1 MSLLQHYLNK
11 GHVLY
16 CDNWYSSPTLFNL
29 LHQNKTGAC
38 GTVRKNRKGLP
49 KFTGKSR
56 KGDVQWFSSSALLA
70 MKWKDKRDVY
80 MLSTVNSTN
89 FLNSGKID
97 RSNGTEIMKPALV
110 MEYSQKMGAVDETDM
125 QISFSASIRKTLKW
139 YKKLFFHMM
148 DMAIFNSYIAYRMK
162 HNAKDLQLAQFK
174 LLLVRE
180 ILQRYGPSERN
191 RVGRPSNAPTPLRL
205 VARHFPDNVPQ
216 DPKSRE
222 RSRRNCIVC
231 SAKQIRQRSYFMCL
245 DCNVPLCVPNC
256 FRIYH
261 TKLHFDV
268 DE

>member
-1 MSLLQHYLNK
+1 M
-11 GHVLY
+11 
-16 CDNWYSSPTLFNL
+16 
-29 LHQNKTGAC
+29 
-38 GTVRKNRKGLP
+38 RKNRKGLP

-139 YKKLFFHMM
+139 YK
-148 DMAIFNSYIAYRMK
+148 
-162 HNAKDLQLAQFK
+162 
-174 LLLVRE
+174 